1 MLDVS
6 RGRLIAGFGKR
17 VWGLEV
23 VLAAHLSER
32 SHRDVREFSFFPT
45 HRLDVR
51 SESTPGVHF
60 RGPGILGNV
69 AWGRRARGARGRGF
83 PEGSKEGHVTSHART
98 RWSLSPILSDFVR
111 PTSRRRE
118 RRASFEC
125 MTHVAEFGTIARAW
139 CFSNVD
145 QAFLWVMRL
154 PSCRRDMRSRVDCR
168 FFITGSIRN
177 FITRTA
183 STKTTWTPRCP
194 RPRPKPS

>member
-32 SHRDVREFSFFPT
+32 SHRDVREFSLFPT
-45 HRLDVR
+45 QRLDVR
-51 SESTPGVHF
+51 SESTPDARF

-69 AWGRRARGARGRGF
+69 AWGAKARRARGRGF
-83 PEGSKEGHVTSHART
+83 PRGHVTSHART
-98 RWSLSPILSDFVR
+98 RWPRPPILSDFVR
-111 PTSRRRE
+111 PTSRGRE
-118 RRASFEC
+118 RRASLERV
-125 MTHVAEFGTIARAW
+125 THVAELCGVNE
-139 CFSNVD
+139 CGPGLFSVH
-145 QAFLWVMRL
+145 L
-154 PSCRRDMRSRVDCR
+154 PSRRRDVRSRVDCR
-168 FFITGSIRN
+168 FFYYEIHAN

-183 STKTTWTPRCP
+183 STTTTWTPRCP